1 MNLCIAWKLFELLKW
16 ILIIYVFLWY
26 FFSFVKII
34 YYFSF
39 YTLKQREKKRWCLVL
54 LCYKSI
60 YIFFGI
66 VYSPNIKPFVKMYKC
81 VIFVLILCMD
91 LELGS
96 GRAQFYWNIQTY
108 SMHIVKLPKMNR
120 PLTPSSRQTNWCPR
134 HPLSPLGKKILEIY
148 VSYWWPRLKI

>member
-1 MNLCIAWKLFELLKW
+1 MSSCDI
-16 ILIIYVFLWY
+16 

-108 SMHIVKLPKMNR
+108 SMHIVKLP
-120 PLTPSSRQTNWCPR
+120 
-134 HPLSPLGKKILEIY
+134 
-148 VSYWWPRLKI
+148 